1 MTSSLLAWIGL
12 ALLLFWTVGAY
23 NRLVRLRAE
32 ANLAF
37 AEVDSQLQQQL
48 QLADELLRSEAT
60 PAEALALQ
68 DPQAQAPVPVQ
79 DDEAAP
85 ASWAGLQGA
94 SAQVAACLAVSRSRP
109 LHAEATAALA
119 AAYQVLT
126 TAWER
131 AEREDA
137 HDLSGPRL
145 PEALLASRAQLLAQ
159 SLAAIAR
166 FNEAVA
172 RYNAAIAQFPAILL
186 AWIFGFKRGQ
196 AL

>member
-1 MTSSLLAWIGL
+1 MTSSLLTWVGL

-32 ANLAF
+32 VNLAF
-37 AEVDSQLQQQL
+37 AEVDQQLQQQL
-48 QLADELLRSEAT
+48 QLAGELQLRSESGPDTA
-60 PAEALALQ
+60 PAQQ
-68 DPQAQAPVPVQ
+68 DPQQAVTALA
-79 DDEAAP
+79 DEAP

-94 SAQVAACLAVSRSRP
+94 SAQLAACLAVSRTRP
-109 LHAEATAALA
+109 LHAETTAALA
-119 AAYQVLT
+119 AAWQVLA

-145 PEALLASRAQLLAQ
+145 PEAVLANRAQLLAQ
-159 SLAAIAR
+159 ALAATTR

-186 AWIFGFKRGQ
+186 AWIFGFKRGR

>member
-1 MTSSLLAWIGL
+1 MTSSLLTWIGL

-32 ANLAF
+32 ANVAF
-37 AEVDSQLQQQL
+37 ADVDSQLQQQL
-48 QLADELLRSEAT
+48 QLADELQRSDAAPSEA
-60 PAEALALQ
+60 LS
-68 DPQAQAPVPVQ
+68 DPDAQAPVAVQ
-79 DDEAAP
+79 ADEPAVP
-85 ASWAGLQGA
+85 ASWTGLQGA
-94 SAQVAACLAVSRSRP
+94 SAQLAACLAVSRSRP
-109 LHAEATAALA
+109 LQADATAALA

-159 SLAAIAR
+159 SLAAITR

-172 RYNAAIAQFPAILL
+172 RYNAAIAQFPALLL